1 MARAGDRKA
10 RSDRRRRQNLIQKR
24 VNDDELDRFIARARK
39 AGYEDHR
46 DFHAALISGDAG
58 FERRERHDLQRILGE
73 LGKQGSNLNQLT
85 YAVNAGRLTAFTVD
99 DLRVIDE
106 ARSAVEA
113 AAAQIRTLLT

>member
-24 VNDDELDRFIARARK
+24 VNDDELERFIARAHK
-39 AGYEDHR
+39 AGFQDHR
-46 DFHAALISGDAG
+46 DFLGALISSDV
-58 FERRERHDLQRILGE
+58 ELDRRERHDLLRILGE

-85 YAVNAGRLTAFTVD
+85 YAVNAGRLTALTVD